1 MTTFPCPEP
10 LNDEVVRRPFEIV
23 VSSEAEVVVLF
34 LSRGVHPG
42 TLIAVE
48 WSLFVVGCDNVL
60 PQLRTNQFEQISKV
74 SQHREVAQ
82 DRVLLLKHVVQ
93 EHHRQ
98 NPEYDIADNHHS
110 SVSFALWSM
119 SNQAQR
125 KTNTCQREVNQTT
138 NRGASVFYT
147 GCPVYKHGVPA
158 RESTARFSSLRPT
171 T

>member
-48 WSLFVVGCDNVL
+48 WSLLVVGCDNVL

-110 SVSFALWSM
+110 SVSFAP
-119 SNQAQR
+119 
-125 KTNTCQREVNQTT
+125 C
-138 NRGASVFYT
+138 
-147 GCPVYKHGVPA
+147 HGQ
-158 RESTARFSSLRPT
+158 
-171 T
+171 